1 MYDLIYKETMKKI
14 TLYILS
20 ISFLFISNT
29 FAECNFVINIGDK
42 QTKIVEKFGEPMP
55 MFKGQFMLPIPSTE
69 VCPNDN
75 LSYDIAVEYLFLGE
89 PENSRLAAIRMIV
102 FNDGKNTVS
111 DQLLLMN
118 YAKKVYG
125 NFDTGQ
131 NPKAFNN
138 FNVWDDNQRIVVYK
152 RMTNEEGMIE
162 EELYISNKEYDQKLG
177 EFYNKLEEDEFKE
190 DMN

>member
-14 TLYILS
+14 TLYILG

-138 FNVWDDNQRIVVYK
+138 FNVWDDNQRMVVYK

-177 EFYNKLEEDEFKE
+177 EYYNKLEEDEYKE

>member
-1 MYDLIYKETMKKI
+1 
-14 TLYILS
+14 
-20 ISFLFISNT
+20 
-29 FAECNFVINIGDK
+29 
-42 QTKIVEKFGEPMP
+42 MP
-55 MFKGQFMLPIPSTE
+55 MFQGQFMMPIPSTE
-69 VCPNDN
+69 VCPNDKLN
-75 LSYDIAVEYLFLGE
+75 DEIAVEFIFLGE
-89 PENSRLAAIRMIV
+89 TPEGSRLAAVRMIV

-125 NFDTGQ
+125 DFDTGQ
-131 NPKAFNN
+131 NPKAFDN
-138 FNVWDDNQRIVVYK
+138 FNVWDDNQRIIVYK

>member
-1 MYDLIYKETMKKI
+1 MKKI
-14 TLYILS
+14 TLYILG
-20 ISFLFISNT
+20 ISFLFISNA

-42 QTKIVEKFGEPMP
+42 KTKIVEKFGEPMP

-75 LSYDIAVEYLFLGE
+75 LSYDIAVEYLFLGD
-89 PENSRLAAIRMIV
+89 PENSRLAAIRMVV

-125 NFDTGQ
+125 DFDTGQ

-138 FNVWDDNQRIVVYK
+138 FNVWDDNQRMVVYK

-177 EFYNKLEEDEFKE
+177 EFYNKLEEDEYKE

>member
-1 MYDLIYKETMKKI
+1 MYDLIHKDIMKKI
-14 TLYILS
+14 TLYILG
-20 ISFLFISNT
+20 ISFLFLSNT
-29 FAECNFVINIGDK
+29 LAECNFVINIGDK

-138 FNVWDDNQRIVVYK
+138 FNVWDDNQRMVVYK

-177 EFYNKLEEDEFKE
+177 EFYNKLEEDEYKE

>member
-1 MYDLIYKETMKKI
+1 M
-14 TLYILS
+14 
-20 ISFLFISNT
+20 
-29 FAECNFVINIGDK
+29 A
-42 QTKIVEKFGEPMP
+42 
-55 MFKGQFMLPIPSTE
+55 
-69 VCPNDN
+69 
-75 LSYDIAVEYLFLGE
+75 AV
-89 PENSRLAAIRMIV
+89 RMIV

-125 NFDTGQ
+125 DFDTGQ
-131 NPKAFNN
+131 NPKAFDN
-138 FNVWDDNQRIVVYK
+138 FNVWDDNQRMVVYK

-177 EFYNKLEEDEFKE
+177 EFYNKLEEDEYKE

>member
-1 MYDLIYKETMKKI
+1 MYDLIYKDIMKKI
-14 TLYILS
+14 TLYILG

-29 FAECNFVINIGDK
+29 LAECNFVINIGDK

-138 FNVWDDNQRIVVYK
+138 FNVWDDNQRMVVYK

-177 EFYNKLEEDEFKE
+177 AFYNKLEEDEYKE
-190 DMN
+190 DIN